1 MINKLYEKSKKIIKE
16 NVKFMI
22 FFVVILLLFFV
33 ELPYYID
40 TSGGILNLKDRV
52 KIENKYESKGSFN
65 LTYVSELK
73 GNLIFVLFSFINPN
87 WDLIKKSDVI
97 SSNETV
103 KESSFRN
110 KMLLSEANDYAIISA
125 FDYALKE
132 YEINNRDLYVTYI
145 DENSD
150 TDLKIGDKII
160 KVDGNVFN
168 DKTSLKEYIL
178 NKNLNDEIIF
188 KVEND
193 NVEYDRKAK
202 IVSINKKKAVG
213 ILITEDLE
221 ISTNPKIDF
230 KFKTSESGPSA
241 GLMTTLE
248 IYNSITKEDIT
259 KGKTIA
265 GTGTIDEKGNVGSIG
280 GVEYKLKAAEK
291 DNADIFFVPKGD
303 NLKEAKKI
311 KNEKKYDIEIVGI
324 SSLNEA
330 INFLKKY

>member
-103 KESSFRN
+103 KESNFRN
-110 KMLLSEANDYAIISA
+110 KMLLNEANDYAIISA